1 MEFFESETAERARLI
16 TLLTLDAATVLIVA
30 VLCIRCRCA
39 ERWKGVL
46 RGCKSQ
52 ALLCKKLRE
61 LCIGDDDPIVQKKFV
76 ENLVQI
82 ERTGCTFMA
91 MALFLRLMAIQA
103 PLLRTGTITHNLQ
116 PSLDVSN
123 MMSFPLCTLIAIFP
137 QVVAGWNLD
146 LWYIVMQSLC
156 IFPLFFTR
164 EEDVLN
170 VSLIT
175 AFPRLLCG
183 LGARSGFLPIL
194 GNVMNCAAAT
204 YLSEEGN
211 LLAFTAEAC
220 MVFSGFLS
228 IRYMLHQNVVM
239 TGRLKTRTIDLGA
252 VSQLLLGFCDAV
264 VEIDSSLKLTEDSR
278 QLSTLLLHNQ
288 GMTSDGLAG
297 RDFLSFFSTEDRE
310 RIKESL
316 SSGSSQTMAL
326 NARMMDCLR
335 SNLQMEVVHCHFD
348 NANGQRCCLVGMRE
362 FQDFGY
368 SIAPLLE
375 EVAEKDCTLA
385 NNLKSS
391 GAGAPSSGL
400 AVDPPETS
408 VPEDATVLFNA
419 DTFDI
424 LNMGGGFGQLCSR
437 ANLPANDLDG
447 VESIFDLSKTTGPSS
462 FGRQLQEAINSWD
475 EAAPKA
481 THLVNVDLLGS
492 IFLDLELLLQKD
504 SGLEHL
510 VGTLQVTRVIP
521 PEVSQLSPSAK
532 LTQSNLARFAGRS
545 VRRSRSGSRCG
556 SHRSRSSKR
565 SDGSERPMHQGS
577 ILELRPRLAL

>member
-1 MEFFESETAERARLI
+1 ME
-16 TLLTLDAATVLIVA
+16 
-30 VLCIRCRCA
+30 
-39 ERWKGVL
+39 
-46 RGCKSQ
+46 
-52 ALLCKKLRE
+52 
-61 LCIGDDDPIVQKKFV
+61 DDDPIVQKKFV
-76 ENLVQI
+76 ENLVQMQ
-82 ERTGCTFMA
+82 RTGIVLMA
-91 MALFLRLMAIQA
+91 MALFLRLMAVQA
-103 PLLRTGTITHNLQ
+103 PLLRTGTISHNLQ

-123 MMSFPLCTLIAIFP
+123 MISYPLCALIAIFP
-137 QVVAGWNLD
+137 QVLASWNLD
-146 LWYIVMQSLC
+146 FWYIVMQTLC
-156 IFPLFFTR
+156 VFPLFLTQ

-183 LGARSGFLPIL
+183 LGARTGILPIL
-194 GNVMNCAAAT
+194 GNLVNCAAAT
-204 YLSEEGN
+204 YLSHEEGK
-211 LLAFTAEAC
+211 LLAFTAELC
-220 MVFSGFLS
+220 MVFSGFIS

-297 RDFLSFFSTEDRE
+297 RDFLSFFCTEDRG

-316 SSGSSQTMAL
+316 LSGSSHTMAL
-326 NARMMDCLR
+326 NARMMDCLG

-375 EVAEKDCTLA
+375 EVAEKDSTLA
-385 NNLKSS
+385 NNLQSS
-391 GAGAPSSGL
+391 GPEGAPTSL
-400 AVDPPETS
+400 KVTPEAS

-447 VESIFDLSKTTGPSS
+447 VASIFDLSKTTGPSS

-481 THLVNVDLLGS
+481 THLANVDLLGS
-492 IFLDLELLLQKD
+492 IFLDLDLLLQKD
-504 SGLEHL
+504 SVLEHL

-521 PEVSQLSPSAK
+521 PELSPSAK

-545 VRRSRSGSRCG
+545 VRRSRPGSRG

-577 ILELRPRLAL
+577 ILELRTPRLAL